1 MLSYGKIEFCHKSS
15 QYKLVWAVHADE
27 LSPQISPFPL
37 GDQDNELSPQI
48 SLLPLGDQDNEL
60 TPATW

>member
-1 MLSYGKIEFCHKSS
+1 MGKLSFVTRV
-15 QYKLVWAVHADE
+15 QWAVHADE